1 MAVPAGTGG
10 GMDHGAGS
18 MIGLIEQ
25 QGDLSCVPAIG
36 LAHLTKFVLFHPK
49 GASMKGR
56 ATNSI
61 VDTGSI

>member
-1 MAVPAGTGG
+1 
-10 GMDHGAGS
+10 
-18 MIGLIEQ
+18 MIGRIEQ
-25 QGDLSCVPAIG
+25 QGDLSCVAAIG
-36 LAHLTKFVLFHPK
+36 LAQVTKFMLFHPI